1 MCLKMSLLS
10 HSLEPCFYLLIL
22 LHSPKAFL
30 EGVHKF
36 KKLCHFIF
44 KLMSCHESSCV
55 KFQEP
60 FLSRSSPLFSLTE
73 KAYQLKMVGISI
85 SYSISSNLAVSGQ
98 LAIGGGG
105 QLLQLG
111 TFISRPRDHQRNRQG
126 VKEDFFRC
134 FLLLAT
140 KHGLVSSA
148 SCLQNCEKINFSPL
162 SHLVCGSWKNWQTSI
177 LFKAK

>member
-10 HSLEPCFYLLIL
+10 HSLEPFFYLLIL

-36 KKLCHFIF
+36 KKLCHFTF
-44 KLMSCHESSCV
+44 KGMSCHESSCV

-98 LAIGGGG
+98 LAVGGGG
-105 QLLQLG
+105 AVTSTGHIHLQ
-111 TFISRPRDHQRNRQG
+111 TQG
-126 VKEDFFRC
+126 S
-134 FLLLAT
+134 L
-140 KHGLVSSA
+140 
-148 SCLQNCEKINFSPL
+148 EKQARGKGRLFQVFSPL
-162 SHLVCGSWKNWQTSI
+162 GNKTWLSFQCFLPPE
-177 LFKAK
+177 L